1 MLGMILAVV
10 MGLGVVYLGHELGHV
25 LAAKACRLKLARYYF
40 GFETAADPRNFAVK
54 PVWQRVVI
62 ILAGALMNLL
72 LAVAFT
78 AVAYRYGL
86 SYTPC
91 VIGGTAPGTPAWEMG
106 LQPGDKILQI
116 GRSGRPNEH
125 LRFYHDLLS
134 AVVLH
139 GSATEMELLI
149 RRHGLQQPQWVAI
162 QPSAV
167 PSGVGQ
173 RAIIGV
179 RPPSTTR
186 LSDMW
191 PVDDE
196 RWSDAG
202 DQALLVGDQI
212 VAVNQV
218 PLPRDE
224 QTGEMPS
231 HHLEAA
237 LAQHMTESLT
247 LTVGRRI
254 GSGEND
260 PLSSAQ
266 QFNVTLPPTKMRVLG
281 LAMQIGPVVQV
292 RTGSPAHEAGFR
304 PGDVLVTINGEDVGD
319 PMTLAQRLLPLIGE
333 KIEVGVQR
341 EGAEDKI
348 TLRVTPQ
355 PPATYEGNFGPG
367 SLLALESLGLALRVE
382 NVVQTVDPD
391 GPAFQAGLRAGDEIA
406 EVRFLATDAAQREKM
421 VALFGPQFDQWIEL
435 SDESSNWVY
444 FHNLLQASIAG
455 MEVEV
460 TYYQQD
466 VAYTAEIA
474 PTESDIWFHADRG
487 LTFAGLSQLYSANSW
502 TEALALGIH
511 STRETLGDV
520 LVVLQ
525 RLFTGRIQRTSLG
538 GPIKI
543 AAVGTAESS
552 EGLPRLLVFLAYV
565 SINYAVFCCLP
576 IPGLDGGHLLFLAI
590 EGITRKPVG
599 RTVQLILIAISLVGF
614 LFLLCSLVLPCL
626 SQLLRLIGLI
636 RVKKAARSDG
646 L

>member
-1 MLGMILAVV
+1 MALTVV
-10 MGLGVVYLGHELGHV
+10 MGLGIVYLGHELGHV

-91 VIGGTAPGTPAWEMG
+91 VIGGTAPGAPAWELG
-106 LQPGDKILQI
+106 LQSGDKILQI
-116 GRSGRPNEH
+116 GRSGKPNEH
-125 LRFYHDLLS
+125 LRFYKDLLP

-149 RRHGLQQPQWVAI
+149 RRHGLRQPQWVAI

-167 PSGVGQ
+167 PSDLGQ

-179 RPPSTTR
+179 RPPNTTK
-186 LSDMW
+186 LSDVW
-191 PVDDE
+191 RADND
-196 RWSDAG
+196 RWADAG
-202 DQALLVGDQI
+202 HQALLAGDQI
-212 VAVNQV
+212 VAVNQG

-224 QTGEMPS
+224 QTGEILS

-237 LAQHMTESLT
+237 FAQHMTEPFT
-247 LTVGRRI
+247 LTVERRVDP
-254 GSGEND
+254 GENGAA
-260 PLSSAQ
+260 SSTR
-266 QFNVTLPPTKMRVLG
+266 QFDVILPPTKMRVLG

-304 PGDVLVTINGEDVGD
+304 PGDVLVAINGKDVGD

-333 KIEVGVQR
+333 DIGVGVER
-341 EGAEDKI
+341 DDDDEPVI
-348 TLRVTPQ
+348 LRVTPQ
-355 PPATYEGNFGPG
+355 APATHEGSFGPG
-367 SLLALESLGLALRVE
+367 SPLALESLGLALRVA
-382 NVVQTVDPD
+382 NVVQSVDPD
-391 GPAFQAGLRAGDEIA
+391 GPAFEAGLQAGDEIA
-406 EVRFLATDAAQREKM
+406 EIRFLATDAAQREKM
-421 VALFGPQFDQWIEL
+421 IALFGRQFDRWVEL
-435 SDESSNWVY
+435 SDESPNWVY
-444 FHNLLQASIAG
+444 IHNLLQASITG
-455 MEVEV
+455 TEVEV

-466 VAYTAEIA
+466 VAYTAQIA
-474 PTESDIWFHADRG
+474 PTESDIWLHADRG
-487 LTFAGLSQLYSANSW
+487 LTFAGLSQVYSAESW
-502 TEALALGIH
+502 TEALALGVH
-511 STRETLGDV
+511 DTRETLGDV
-520 LVVLQ
+520 LVVLH
-525 RLFTGRIQRTSLG
+525 RLVTGRFQRTSLG
-538 GPIKI
+538 GPVKI